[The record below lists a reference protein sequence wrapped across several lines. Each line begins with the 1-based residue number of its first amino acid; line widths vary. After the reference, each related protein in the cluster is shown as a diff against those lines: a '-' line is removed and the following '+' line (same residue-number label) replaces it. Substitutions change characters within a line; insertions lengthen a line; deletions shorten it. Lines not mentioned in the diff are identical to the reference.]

1 MGSEMIPLLTALTGA
16 AVVFAGALVARAA
29 TQYAAELEAA
39 QRRRDAEIAHLA
51 EFRDAV
57 IDALTSFAMYKHI
70 LARIPREDSKAA
82 TYKKAVLVLE
92 DIAGHAAFRTDA
104 VPQLERVRNLARG
117 LMWRDLRAA
126 FEPLD
131 ALLSP
136 AEDLLG
142 TAINFDENSDL
153 IDSFVVLVANRQ
165 RDLIETYPCGRHI

>member
-1 MGSEMIPLLTALTGA
+1 MRSEMIPVLTALVGA
-16 AVVFAGALVARAA
+16 AVVFAAALVARAA

-57 IDALTSFAMYKHI
+57 IDALTSFAVYKHI
-70 LARIPREDSKAA
+70 LARIPREGSKPA
-82 TYKKAVLVLE
+82 TYEKAVLAVE

-117 LMWRDLRAA
+117 LMWQDLRAA
-126 FEPLD
+126 FEPLN
-131 ALLSP
+131 ALLCP
-136 AEDLLG
+136 VDNLLG
-142 TAINFDENSDL
+142 TAINLDENSDL
-153 IDSFVVLVANRQ
+153 IDSFVLLVANRQ